1 MDNYFDKLSLNQK
14 NNPGPHPIFSSQFS
28 KIAQKMIP
36 ICILNLQFFQDTS
49 IELNEHHKSWIG
61 KSSTISNIHIEH
73 LISSNHFAS
82 N

>member
-49 IELNEHHKSWIG
+49 VELNEHHKSWIG
-61 KSSTISNIHIEH
+61 K
-73 LISSNHFAS
+73 
-82 N
+82 